1 MCPEQ
6 RLATSLPHYNLLFIG
21 QFNMQIP
28 TGALTAI
35 HADIDAIL
43 AACKQHDPATA
54 TEADNASGLETLAQ
68 ALEQLTDVMT
78 RVENDR
84 LSASDTTPADIT
96 EIGDYALQLHEALSA
111 ATSQRGLGGQ
121 QLPLASL
128 AINIALWI
136 AHQGGQIETL
146 EPVANAL
153 ALIANSSREPAELR
167 ELNGVMTEIIAAVSS
182 VISQDLEKMNPG
194 RPWRVLLLNHS
205 IIATRSYDT
214 DLMEDA
220 FSFLSSKLPEDATRF
235 FSEGM
240 EQMDALDYPPHVRA
254 VMEKYHRQ
262 WPLKRSLH

>member
-1 MCPEQ
+1 
-6 RLATSLPHYNLLFIG
+6 
-21 QFNMQIP
+21 MQIP
-28 TGALTAI
+28 TGELAAI

-43 AACKQHDPATA
+43 AACKEHEPATA
-54 TEADNASGLETLAQ
+54 TQAVNASGLATLAQ

-78 RVENDR
+78 RVESDR
-84 LSASDTTPADIT
+84 LSTSDTTEADIT

-111 ATSQRGLGGQ
+111 ETSQRGLDGQ

-136 AHQGGQIETL
+136 GRHGGHIETL
-146 EPVANAL
+146 EPVADAL
-153 ALIANSSREPAELR
+153 ALVANSSRDPAELR
-167 ELNGVMTEIIAAVSS
+167 TLSGAIDEIIAAVSS

-205 IIATRSYDT
+205 IVATRSHDT
-214 DLMEDA
+214 GLMEDA

-240 EQMDALDYPPHVRA
+240 KQMDALDYPPHVRE

>member
-1 MCPEQ
+1 
-6 RLATSLPHYNLLFIG
+6 
-21 QFNMQIP
+21 MQIP
-28 TGALTAI
+28 TGALSAI

-43 AACKQHDPATA
+43 ATCKQHEPATA
-54 TEADNASGLETLAQ
+54 TPAVNASGLATLAQ

-78 RVENDR
+78 RVESDR
-84 LSASDTTPADIT
+84 LSTSDTTEADIT

-111 ATSQRGLGGQ
+111 ESSQRGLGGQ
-121 QLPLASL
+121 QLLASL

-136 AHQGGQIETL
+136 ARHDGRIETL

-153 ALIANSSREPAELR
+153 ALVANSSRDPAELR
-167 ELNGVMTEIIAAVSS
+167 TLSGVMDEIIAAVSS

-205 IIATRSYDT
+205 IVATRSYDT
-214 DLMEDA
+214 DMMEEA
-220 FSFLSSKLPEDATRF
+220 FSFLSSKLPEDAARF

-240 EQMDALDYPPHVRA
+240 QQMDALDYPPHVRA
-254 VMEKYHRQ
+254 VMEKYHLQ

>member
-1 MCPEQ
+1 
-6 RLATSLPHYNLLFIG
+6 
-21 QFNMQIP
+21 MQLP
-28 TGALTAI
+28 TGELTAI
-35 HADIDAIL
+35 QAGINAIL
-43 AACKQHDPATA
+43 ATCKQHDAATTTHA
-54 TEADNASGLETLAQ
+54 VNASELETLSAG
-68 ALEQLTDVMT
+68 LEQLSDVMT
-78 RVENDR
+78 RVESDR
-84 LSASDTTPADIT
+84 LSSSDTTAADIT
-96 EIGDYALQLHEALSA
+96 EIGDYALQLHETLAA

-128 AINIALWI
+128 AINIALWV
-136 AHQGGQIETL
+136 ARQGGHIETL

-153 ALIANSSREPAELR
+153 ALVANSSREPAELHT
-167 ELNGVMTEIIAAVSS
+167 LSGIMVEIIAAVSS

-205 IIATRSYDT
+205 IVATRSHDT

-220 FSFLSSKLPEDATRF
+220 FSFLCSKLPEDATRF

-240 EQMDALDYPPHVRA
+240 EQMDALDYPPRVRH